1 MAVINRIAEYF
12 DEMKVWRRHIHA
24 HPELDM
30 ECHRT
35 AAFVVERLREFGVD
49 EIHEKIGVSG
59 VVGIINGCGE
69 GPTIGLRAD
78 MDALPMPEETGLEY
92 ASTVEG
98 VMHACGHDGHTTML
112 LGAAKYLASTRNFSG
127 RVALIFQP
135 GEEGSGGGRYMVEDG
150 LFEKFGISQVF
161 GQHSLP
167 NSPVGNIET
176 CPGPLLASADDFEI
190 HIRPAK
196 VAEIRAFSIID
207 EDNLKEVD
215 EGLNNI
221 VLSCTKIMYGNQ
233 RGSYKDIL
241 EEDRI
246 YLILAI
252 RDLTFPEPE
261 SKLTVQHKDKKGKKH
276 EVEVKKENFKYF
288 SVPDTLDKY
297 YDKEACAFLIET
309 KSFGTIT
316 MKPPTIGIMQRMT
329 SYIKDRQEKGES
341 IDQSVLQVMPYLV
354 SEWRGFDDKSIFKFE
369 IEMNGWSNKKYSL
382 IYKLAE
388 QMKIGI
394 QPDMEVQIGDE
405 WEVVPIGF
413 RDGIKSLFIVQDIA
427 GELL

>member
-69 GPTIGLRAD
+69 GPTIVLLAD

-190 HIRPAK
+190 HIIGSGGHAASAHETVDPVMIAVNIASALQTIVTRNVDPIKTVVLSITQIHSGTTHNVIPETAMLGGTVRTFDKGVKALMVERMTAIVEQTAEMMGGKARLDYNYGYPATINDT
-196 VAEIRAFSIID
+196 VETNFVCDVAAEIVGDDRVVRDMPPTMGAEDFSYLL
-207 EDNLKEVD
+207 EQ
-215 EGLNNI
+215 
-221 VLSCTKIMYGNQ
+221 S
-233 RGSYKDIL
+233 RGSYFYIGNGDTA
-241 EEDRI
+241 
-246 YLILAI
+246 YLHH
-252 RDLTFPEPE
+252 T
-261 SKLTVQHKDKKGKKH
+261 
-276 EVEVKKENFKYF
+276 KY
-288 SVPDTLDKY
+288 D
-297 YDKEACAFLIET
+297 
-309 KSFGTIT
+309 
-316 MKPPTIGIMQRMT
+316 
-329 SYIKDRQEKGES
+329 
-341 IDQSVLQVMPYLV
+341 
-354 SEWRGFDDKSIFKFE
+354 FDDEASPVGASVFARIVE
-369 IEMNGWSNKKYSL
+369 RAQPLNGN
-382 IYKLAE
+382 
-388 QMKIGI
+388 
-394 QPDMEVQIGDE
+394 
-405 WEVVPIGF
+405 
-413 RDGIKSLFIVQDIA
+413 
-427 GELL
+427 